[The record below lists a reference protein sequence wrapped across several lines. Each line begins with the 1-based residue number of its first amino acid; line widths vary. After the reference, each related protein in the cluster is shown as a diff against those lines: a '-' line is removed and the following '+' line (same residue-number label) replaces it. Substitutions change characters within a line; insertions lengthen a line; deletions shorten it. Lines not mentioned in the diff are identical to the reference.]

1 MTEDGSLQRS
11 LDLKD
16 LMLFG
21 ISSIL
26 GSGGFNLIGKAVR
39 AGGADW
45 PAFFAVVAALMLGA
59 AWSYTRAHQES
70 MSNTSESDIIR
81 RVFGGAGEQVAA
93 GAILINGIISIS
105 VILVFVT
112 ELIFPTAGWLTQV
125 MFSTLLL
132 GSMAAFS
139 LVGIDVN
146 KNTVNGFTWLL
157 VVVLTAAAGL
167 GGWGALKGM
176 AITDGHM
183 PSRHEAIS
191 SLMYFFFILAGFD
204 ALTKFTDES
213 REPDGEIPRAYFGA
227 NIISILLVFGVAAAL
242 FMWVPGLTEGQE
254 TNALGYLFAR
264 FMGPSAIG
272 VMRLLM
278 IVFMLVT
285 TFVVFLSTTRYLYG
299 LSETQPALR
308 WLGSL
313 NAAKVPWL
321 AVAAVFL
328 IGFIGLV
335 INHIDVLVRLAN
347 SGFIVVMGLV
357 AAAVT
362 VIDWGEGSLWS
373 AAVNAVTAAGFGG
386 LLTATV
392 L

>member
-1 MTEDGSLQRS
+1 MSDDGKLKRS

-16 LMLFG
+16 LILFG

-39 AGGADW
+39 AGGSDW
-45 PAFFAVVAALMLGA
+45 PAFFSVVAALMMGA

-70 MSNTSESDIIR
+70 QTNTSESDVIQ
-81 RVFGGAGEQVAA
+81 RVFGTTGERVAA

-112 ELIFPTAGWLTQV
+112 ELIFPSAGWIAQV

-132 GSMAAFS
+132 GSMAVFS
-139 LVGIDVN
+139 LYGIDLN
-146 KNTVNGFTWLL
+146 KTTVTGFTWIL

-176 AITDGHM
+176 AITDGHT

-213 REPDGEIPRAYFGA
+213 RDPEHEVPRAYFGSNA
-227 NIISILLVFGVAAAL
+227 ISIVLVFGVAAAL
-242 FMWVPGLTEGQE
+242 FMWVPGLTEKQE
-254 TNALGYLFAR
+254 ANAIGHLFAR
-264 FMGPSAIG
+264 FLGPSAVGI
-272 VMRLLM
+272 MRLLM

-285 TFVVFLSTTRYLYG
+285 TFVVFLSSTRYLYG
-299 LSETQPALR
+299 LSESQEALS
-308 WLGSL
+308 WLRSL
-313 NAAKVPWL
+313 NAAQAPWL
-321 AVAAVFL
+321 AVAVVFA

-347 SGFIVVMGLV
+347 GGFIVVMGLV
-357 AAAVT
+357 AAAMA
-362 VIDWGEGSLWS
+362 VIDWNAGSVVS
-373 AAVNAVTAAGFGG
+373 TAINAITAAGFGG